1 MTIQEL
7 RSKEGLL
14 IDTNLLILYVIGL
27 IDVNRIEQNKR
38 TRTYTKEDFYLLI
51 NFVSYFKKVVTTTN
65 ILTETSN
72 LLEGVEYQKT
82 PVLSILPQLV
92 ENIEEHHLPS
102 HPLML
107 SNPRFFT
114 KFGLSDMVS
123 MELSKSQ
130 YLVLT
135 DDLDFCH
142 YLQSN
147 RLPAF
152 NFNNLRTSHLLGS

>member
-1 MTIQEL
+1 MTLQEL

-27 IDVNRIEQNKR
+27 IDVNRIEENKR
-38 TRTYTKEDFYLLI
+38 TRTYTKEDFYLLV
-51 NFVSYFKKVVTTTN
+51 NFISYFKKVVTTTN

-72 LLEGVEYQKT
+72 LLEGVEYQKI
-82 PVLSILPQLV
+82 PVLSILPQIV
-92 ENIEEHHLPS
+92 ENIEEHSLLS
-102 HPLML
+102 HPLMI
-107 SNPRFFT
+107 SNTRFFT

-147 RLPAF
+147 SLPAF
-152 NFNNLRTSHLLGS
+152 NFNNLRTSYLLRP